1 MSSVYTPAFN
11 RIRALLYPIIIKLLG
26 EYIAMDTMEIG
37 KEIKKIK
44 EEEKDKN
51 KDFELVDFKWLSDYS
66 YQINGVLVDMVRH
79 CIVDEVRDGYEL
91 TAYGWKLAE
100 NKKELNEL
108 VNRIK

>member
-11 RIRALLYPIIIKLLG
+11 RIRALLYPIIVNLLG

-44 EEEKDKN
+44 EKEEK

-66 YQINGVLVDMVRH
+66 YQINSVLVDMVRH
-79 CIVDEVRDGYEL
+79 CIVDEVRGGYEL
-91 TAYGWKLAE
+91 TSYGWKLAE
-100 NKKELNEL
+100 NPKEMEEL
-108 VNRIK
+108 VKRIK